1 MEAKQKEDKNMS
13 EEKRARENKSVD
25 KERGRERVRKSQ

>member
-13 EEKRARENKSVD
+13 EEKRARENKSLD
-25 KERGRERVRKSQ
+25 KDKGRKRVRKSQ